1 MVKYIHR
8 RGTGNKTSKFSR
20 RRITKEIL
28 MRHTSLLE
36 YVLIA
41 LVVAL
46 ALSVV
51 VAHTWPAVETII
63 GNFQLVSKALAGTK

>member
-1 MVKYIHR
+1 
-8 RGTGNKTSKFSR
+8 
-20 RRITKEIL
+20 